1 MGDSGSV
8 IATRLSSI
16 ILRIEMQKHICSAGL
31 ALTKSYLDAV
41 LRASR
46 SKRASLLVLSI
57 SSWRSR
63 SRL

>member
-1 MGDSGSV
+1 MGVLNAS
-8 IATRLSSI
+8 
-16 ILRIEMQKHICSAGL
+16 L

-57 SSWRSR
+57 SWRFRFS
-63 SRL
+63 LNQHL